1 MPQMMS
7 ARPVSMSSAR
17 ADLAR
22 RAALSL
28 PPSGEAPLAGLTVLA
43 VEDSRYACEALRLM
57 CQRSGARLRR
67 AETLAAARSHLRLY
81 RPDVVLVDLGLPD
94 GDGAELIAALAT
106 DGRGAPLV
114 LGMSGEDG
122 AQAAMQAGA
131 AGFLAKPVE
140 RMADFRDAILRHL
153 PDRAW
158 LYGLTGDAGVSVPD
172 LLALRD
178 DLAAAARR
186 IAAGPGPQE
195 GRYLAGFVAGLARAS
210 RDDGLERAAGA
221 ARSGPEALGALARAL
236 ALRLAAQ
243 RTAEVFLRQN

>member
-1 MPQMMS
+1 MPEMLP
-7 ARPVSMSSAR
+7 ARPAPSAVR
-17 ADLAR
+17 SDFAR
-22 RAALSL
+22 RAALAL
-28 PPSGEAPLAGLTVLA
+28 PPSGDAPLAGLTVLA

-94 GDGAELIAALAT
+94 GDGADLIVGLAAL
-106 DGRGAPLV
+106 GRDAPV
-114 LGMSGEDG
+114 ILGMSGEDG
-122 AQAAMQAGA
+122 AQAALRAGA
-131 AGFLAKPVE
+131 VGFLAKPIE
-140 RMADFRDAILRHL
+140 RMADFRDAILRHM
-153 PDRAW
+153 PDRSW
-158 LYGLTGDAGVSVPD
+158 LCGLTGEAGVSSPD

-186 IAAGPGPQE
+186 LAADPGPQE

-236 ALRLAAQ
+236 ALRLGAH
-243 RTAEVFLRQN
+243 RSAEVFLRQN

>member
-1 MPQMMS
+1 MPEMMP
-7 ARPVSMSSAR
+7 ALPAPSSVR
-17 ADLAR
+17 ADFAR
-22 RAALSL
+22 RAALAL
-28 PPSGEAPLAGLTVLA
+28 PPSSDAPLAGLTLLA
-43 VEDSRYACEALRLM
+43 VEDSRFACEALRLM

-67 AETLAAARSHLRLY
+67 AETLSAARSHLRLY

-94 GDGAELIAALAT
+94 GDGTDLIAALAAM
-106 DGRGAPLV
+106 GRDAPVV

-122 AQAAMQAGA
+122 AGAALRAGA
-131 AGFLAKPVE
+131 VGFLPKPIE

-158 LYGLTGDAGVSVPD
+158 LYGRTSDGGVSAPD
-172 LLALRD
+172 PLALRD

-186 IAAGPGPQE
+186 LAADPGPQE

-236 ALRLAAQ
+236 ALRLGAQ
-243 RTAEVFLRQN
+243 RSNEVFLRQN

>member
-1 MPQMMS
+1 MPEMMPI
-7 ARPVSMSSAR
+7 RPASGSQAQ

-28 PPSGEAPLAGLTVLA
+28 PPSGEAPLAGLTLLA
-43 VEDSRYACEALRLM
+43 VEDSRFACEALRLM

-67 AETLAAARSHLRLY
+67 AETLAAAQSHLRLY

-94 GDGAELIAALAT
+94 GDGADLIAALAAA
-106 DGRGAPLV
+106 GRDAPII

-122 AQAAMQAGA
+122 AASALRAGA
-131 AGFLAKPVE
+131 AGFLAKPIE

-153 PDRAW
+153 PDRSW
-158 LYGLTGDAGVSVPD
+158 LYGLTGDTGLSRPD
-172 LLALRD
+172 PLALRD

-186 IAAGPGPQE
+186 LAAGPGPQE
-195 GRYLAGFVAGLARAS
+195 GRYLAGFIAGLARAS

-221 ARSGPEALGALARAL
+221 ARSGPEALGALASAL

-243 RTAEVFLRQN
+243 RPAEVFLRQN

>member
-1 MPQMMS
+1 MPEMMS

-22 RAALSL
+22 RAALAL
-28 PPSGEAPLAGLTVLA
+28 PPSGDAPLAGLTVLA
-43 VEDSRYACEALRLM
+43 VEDSRFACEALRLM

-94 GDGAELIAALAT
+94 GNGAGLIADLAAV
-106 DGRGAPLV
+106 GRDAPV
-114 LGMSGEDG
+114 ILGMSGEDG
-122 AQAAMQAGA
+122 APVAMHAGA
-131 AGFLAKPVE
+131 AGFLPKPIE

-158 LYGLTGDAGVSVPD
+158 LYGLTGDAGVSAPD

-186 IAAGPGPQE
+186 LAAGPGLQE

-221 ARSGPEALGALARAL
+221 ARCEPEALGALARAL
-236 ALRLAAQ
+236 ALRLGAQ
-243 RTAEVFLRQN
+243 RPTEVLLRQS